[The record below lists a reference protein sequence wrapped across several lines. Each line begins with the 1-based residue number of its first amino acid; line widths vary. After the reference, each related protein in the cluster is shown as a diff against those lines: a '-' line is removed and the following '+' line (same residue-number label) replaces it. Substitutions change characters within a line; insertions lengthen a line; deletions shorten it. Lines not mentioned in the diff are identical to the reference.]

1 MVGRFSSSMRGEDGS
16 ALRMAEHDDE
26 PRAVALRRKLDAAD
40 LRRRD
45 DIAGDADDEQI
56 AEPLV
61 EHDFRRH
68 ARVGAAEDDGERLLA
83 GSDLRAARFARQ
95 RIVAADVGN
104 EATVAVSKALKCFG
118 RRNHRGVIVVRLTAL
133 EISPARR

>member
-1 MVGRFSSSMRGEDGS
+1 
-16 ALRMAEHDDE
+16 MAEHDDE
-26 PRAVALRRKLDAAD
+26 PRPVPLGRELDAAD

-68 ARVGAAEDDGERLLA
+68 ARVGTAKDDGERFLA
-83 GSDLRAARFARQ
+83 RGDLCAARFARQ
-95 RIVAADVGN
+95 RIVAADVGD
-104 EATVAVSKALKCFG
+104 ETTVAVSKALQGFG
-118 RRNHRGVIVVRLTAL
+118 RWNHRGVIVVRLTAR